1 MKISDKIVEYTEQ
14 GKPFYSFEF
23 FPPKTELGLKNLYDR
38 IDRMVSLNPAFIDIT
53 WGAGGSTADLTME
66 ISKTIQKYFG
76 VDVMMHLTCTNM
88 PETSITEVLDEAKD
102 SGLSN
107 ILALRGDPSDGEENW
122 TQQND
127 GFSFGKDLVSYIR
140 SKHGN
145 HFFLGVAGYP
155 EGHPEHN
162 NVDIGINHL
171 KEKVNAGSD
180 MVITQLFYNEDL
192 FLKFRDKCVDAGITV
207 PIVPGIMPIH
217 NYSRFLKFT
226 RFCNVNVPKSIYDQL
241 EPIKNDDAS
250 VIEYGIDQ
258 ATQMCEILLKEGV
271 SGLHFYTLNLES
283 SILAVINNLGLSIT
297 KKPQRKLPW
306 RQSTM
311 DDRKASEDVRPIYW
325 SNRPVSYLS
334 RTQNWDDF
342 PNGRWGDISSPTFG
356 ELNQYHAIRAG
367 AQSKKNKE
375 RRKKVW
381 GEPQNVKEIKN
392 TFVSFC
398 EGKINLLPWCEM
410 PLALESE
417 QISDELI
424 SLNKN
429 GYLTINS
436 QPKVNGAPSDDAGVG
451 WGGDSGRV
459 YQKAY
464 LEFFT
469 TKEKLSSLEKKIDKK
484 SNFTFQAVNSQGDY
498 RTNLDGQ
505 ETMAI
510 TWGVFPGTEIIQP
523 TVIDSRSFQIWKDE
537 AFELWLIDWAS
548 IYEKNSVSYKLIK
561 EIHDSYYLVNIV
573 DNDYVNGNIFEIFD

>member
-1 MKISDKIVEYTEQ
+1 
-14 GKPFYSFEF
+14 
-23 FPPKTELGLKNLYDR
+23 
-38 IDRMVSLNPAFIDIT
+38 
-53 WGAGGSTADLTME
+53 
-66 ISKTIQKYFG
+66 
-76 VDVMMHLTCTNM
+76 
-88 PETSITEVLDEAKD
+88 
-102 SGLSN
+102 
-107 ILALRGDPSDGEENW
+107 
-122 TQQND
+122 
-127 GFSFGKDLVSYIR
+127 
-140 SKHGN
+140 
-145 HFFLGVAGYP
+145 
-155 EGHPEHN
+155 
-162 NVDIGINHL
+162 
-171 KEKVNAGSD
+171 
-180 MVITQLFYNEDL
+180 
-192 FLKFRDKCVDAGITV
+192 
-207 PIVPGIMPIH
+207 
-217 NYSRFLKFT
+217 
-226 RFCNVNVPKSIYDQL
+226 
-241 EPIKNDDAS
+241 
-250 VIEYGIDQ
+250 
-258 ATQMCEILLKEGV
+258 
-271 SGLHFYTLNLES
+271 
-283 SILAVINNLGLSIT
+283 
-297 KKPQRKLPW
+297 
-306 RQSTM
+306 
-311 DDRKASEDVRPIYW
+311 
-325 SNRPVSYLS
+325 
-334 RTQNWDDF
+334 
-342 PNGRWGDISSPTFG
+342 
-356 ELNQYHAIRAG
+356 
-367 AQSKKNKE
+367 
-375 RRKKVW
+375 
-381 GEPQNVKEIKN
+381 
-392 TFVSFC
+392 
-398 EGKINLLPWCEM
+398 M